1 VLEQSFTKLTA
12 VKRTASSPGLDKCQY
27 QPQIKRRNLKNISVW
42 WKICIG
48 IFRVGEFP
56 NWEISAAVQITNRIR
71 CKTPTNQ
78 QVTPTAAPNWRNLN
92 SCKPTLGHVRYINSG
107 AFSGPATS

>member
-27 QPQIKRRNLKNISVW
+27 QPQIKRNLKNISVW

-48 IFRVGEFP
+48 IFRVGEFL
-56 NWEISAAVQITNRIR
+56 NWEISVAAQIT
-71 CKTPTNQ
+71 KS
-78 QVTPTAAPNWRNLN
+78 N
-92 SCKPTLGHVRYINSG
+92 SLQNANKS
-107 AFSGPATS
+107 TSHSDSCA